1 MADHRAHLEYV
12 VTDADTAIAVG
23 SGSLPVLGTPR
34 LIAWLEAATV
44 VVADAVAGEVAPSGD
59 TQQPSPSA
67 GVGTS
72 GETSAAAQTSVGIRV
87 DVEHLT
93 ASPVGARVEVTA
105 DLAHRD
111 GRLLRF
117 AVAAH
122 HDVGEGP
129 VLIGRGEITRVVVQ
143 VDRFLARLPRP

>member
-1 MADHRAHLEYV
+1 MTDHRTHIEGHRAHLEYV
-12 VTDADTAIAVG
+12 VTDADTALAVG

-34 LIAWLEAATV
+34 LIAWMEAATV
-44 VVADAVAGEVAPSGD
+44 AVADALARER
-59 TQQPSPSA
+59 SA
-67 GVGTS
+67 VGV
-72 GETSAAAQTSVGIRV
+72 AAQTSVGTRV
-87 DVEHLT
+87 DIEHLA

-105 DLAHRD
+105 DLTHRD

-122 HDVGEGP
+122 HDSGEGP

-143 VDRFLARLPRP
+143 TDRFLARLPKL